1 VSRWWIAVAAA
12 LTVAAHA
19 GTAVPDIGWTQR
31 IGAPLPLQLAF
42 LDEDGR
48 RVTLRDYFHG
58 VPVVIV
64 FAYLSCTRLCPE
76 VLAGVNEVLRGTGLS
91 AGRDYEL
98 LVLSI
103 DPNER
108 HRPLQGHAHLLTSA
122 DGAVAQVAAAA
133 GFKYLPAG
141 QQTQFAHGAG
151 FMVATP
157 PGTVS
162 RYFFGVRY
170 AADEVKA
177 ALLAARDN
185 RTGTL
190 ASRLL
195 LLCYGLDGAHSDRSE
210 TIITALRAVAVFGL
224 ILGVALGWRFFAGR
238 SRPP

>member
-1 VSRWWIAVAAA
+1 VNRWWIAAAA
-12 LTVAAHA
+12 VVAVAAHA
-19 GTAVPDIGWTQR
+19 SSPVPDVGWTQR

-42 LDEDGR
+42 LDEGGQ
-48 RVTLRDYFHG
+48 RVILRDYFHG
-58 VPVVIV
+58 APVVIA

-76 VLAGVNEVLRGTGLS
+76 VLTGVDEVLRGTGLA

-98 LVLSI
+98 VVLSI

-108 HRPLQGHAHLLTSA
+108 HRSLQRNAHLLTSP
-122 DGAVAQVAAAA
+122 DGAVAQVATAA
-133 GFKYLPAG
+133 GFRYLRAG
-141 QQTQFAHGAG
+141 AQTQFAHGAG
-151 FMVATP
+151 FIVATP
-157 PGTVS
+157 SGTIS

-170 AADEVKA
+170 PADEVKA

-210 TIITALRAVAVFGL
+210 IIMTTLRALAVFGL
-224 ILGVALGWRFFAGR
+224 ILGVAFGWRFFADR
-238 SRPP
+238 SRQ